1 MCPAVYT
8 NRHEIM
14 KGILTLAAISLL
26 GTAAAQNYGSPELTG
41 IGKELPRTPFIVYP
55 TAEEAAAGSHDTSKY
70 LTPLTEW
77 SRETTDAGTEFST
90 QFTVPFAWVNR
101 QVLLHI
107 GWASSDYEIKLN
119 GKVVG
124 YSQNGSAPADY
135 NLTKQADEGVNRL
148 TITILANPTSAPLES
163 YRKPTTPTLGECYV
177 MTQPTIRM
185 RDLFTRTWKAG
196 DNYNAEIGVVVK
208 TDALNPKTAKI
219 YYELVTPEGT
229 VASYGNNEITLDMR
243 REDTIRFVASIPDT
257 MLWSLR
263 RPTLY
268 TLNLKTQTEGRYTEY
283 TSMKV
288 GFRQVEVISGELG
301 VNGFGVDLKAIP
313 LGKSIT
319 AGKLREWRQQGYNLI
334 FLPPGGVA
342 RELYDLCDQ
351 IGIYIVEQASIDTS
365 NSGPSIRKGGNPSN
379 DPAWKKAYLGRIEE
393 SYHTSKLHPSV
404 VVFSIANQS
413 ANGINLYEG
422 YLRLKSLEQ
431 DRPVIYPDAD
441 GQWNSDQVLLP
452 EQP

>member
-1 MCPAVYT
+1 
-8 NRHEIM
+8 M

-26 GTAAAQNYGSPELTG
+26 GTAAAQNYGSPELTE
-41 IGKELPRTPFIVYP
+41 IGKEPPRTPFIVYS

-70 LTPLTEW
+70 LTPLTDWTKQTSEL
-77 SRETTDAGTEFST
+77 GTEFST

-119 GKVVG
+119 DKVVG
-124 YSQNGSAPADY
+124 YCQNGSAPADY
-135 NLTKQADEGVNRL
+135 NLTKQAEEGINRL
-148 TITILANPTSAPLES
+148 TVTILDNPTSAPLES
-163 YRKPTTPTLGECYV
+163 YRKPTTPSLGECYV
-177 MTQPTIRM
+177 MTQPTIRI
-185 RDLFTRTWKAG
+185 RDIFTRTQKVG
-196 DNYNAEIGVVVK
+196 DKYNAEIGIVVK

-219 YYELVTPEGT
+219 HYELLAPDTT
-229 VASYGNNEITLDMR
+229 VATYGNETITLDMR
-243 REDTIRFVASIPDT
+243 REDTIRIVASIPDT

-283 TSMKV
+283 TSFKI
-288 GFRQVEVISGELG
+288 GFRQVDIIMNELA
-301 VNGFGVDLKAIP
+301 VNGIGVDLKAIP
-313 LGKSIT
+313 LGESIS
-319 AGKLREWRQQGYNLI
+319 AGKLREWKQKGYTLV

-365 NSGPSIRKGGNPSN
+365 NSGPSIRKEGNPSN
-379 DPAWKKAYLGRIEE
+379 DPVWGEAFLGRIED

-404 VVFSIANQS
+404 VIFSIANKS

-422 YLRLKSLEQ
+422 YLHLKSLEK
-431 DRPVIYPDAD
+431 DRPIIYPDAE
-441 GQWNSDQVLLP
+441 GQWNTDVLLLP
-452 EQP
+452 EQE